1 MPFQAARSGRRLF
14 IAGLGIGQIASW
26 GTLYYSFALIAERMG
41 LDLGLSKPEV
51 YGAAT
56 VGLLIASFTAYPVGV
71 AIDRGHGRTVMAAG
85 SALAGLLLLAWSR
98 DASLW
103 PLYPLLAGI
112 GLAQAMT
119 LYDPAFAVVARRY
132 GAEARRGITALT
144 LWGGFASTV
153 FVPVIQWL
161 LNVVDWRMTLVALGL
176 INLLL
181 CVPLYLGAIDPRLDA
196 PHPQPP
202 STTSSAASLSGQRA
216 ARWALRQPA
225 FWGLLVAFTVYYGM
239 FAGLSFHLYPLLL
252 ERGLSATTVVTVIA
266 LIGPAQVAG
275 RVAVW
280 RFAGRASVRIVGK
293 VVVLAFP
300 VALALLLLLPP
311 GFAALA
317 VFAAIYGAANGIIT
331 IVRGV
336 VVPEMLTREAYGA
349 INSVLA
355 IPATIAKAISPLGIA
370 LLWAA
375 TGSYDSVLIAALFS
389 SALVVAGFWFAATR
403 SSPKERVEAVQG

>member
-1 MPFQAARSGRRLF
+1 
-14 IAGLGIGQIASW
+14 
-26 GTLYYSFALIAERMG
+26 
-41 LDLGLSKPEV
+41 V
-51 YGAAT
+51 
-56 VGLLIASFTAYPVGV
+56 
-71 AIDRGHGRTVMAAG
+71 
-85 SALAGLLLLAWSR
+85 LAGLLLVAWSR

-103 PLYPLLAGI
+103 PLYPLLAGV

-132 GAEARRGITALT
+132 GMGARRGITALT

-153 FVPVIQWL
+153 FVPLIQWL
-161 LNVVDWRMTLVALGL
+161 LNTVDWRMTLVVLGL

-181 CVPLYLGAIDPRLDA
+181 CLPLYLGVIDPRLDA

-202 STTSSAASLSGQRA
+202 PTTSSAAPLSGQRA
-216 ARWALRQPA
+216 VRWARRQPA
-225 FWGLLVAFTVYYGM
+225 FWGLLIAFTVYYGM

-252 ERGLSATTVVTVIA
+252 ERGLSSTTVVTVIA

-275 RVAVW
+275 RIAVW
-280 RFAGRASVRIVGK
+280 RFAERASVRSVGK
-293 VVVLAFP
+293 VIVLAFP
-300 VALALLLLLPP
+300 IAVALLLLLPP
-311 GFAALA
+311 GFGSLA
-317 VFAAIYGAANGIIT
+317 IFAVIYGAANGIIT

-375 TGSYDSVLIAALFS
+375 NGSYDPVLIAALAS
-389 SALVVAGFWFAATR
+389 SALVVASFWFAASWSDRHTR
-403 SSPKERVEAVQG
+403 SEAVQG